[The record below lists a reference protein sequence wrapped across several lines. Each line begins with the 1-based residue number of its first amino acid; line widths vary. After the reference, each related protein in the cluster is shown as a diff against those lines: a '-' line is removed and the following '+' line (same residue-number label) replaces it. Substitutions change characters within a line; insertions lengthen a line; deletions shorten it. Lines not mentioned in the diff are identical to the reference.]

1 MQFIDSH
8 VHIWTKDEKTYKRH
22 PSYPIPGG
30 IDASKI
36 EINPKHFPPETIIS
50 MAKPF
55 GIDRVCLVQMSF
67 YGSDNSYI
75 IDAIKQYPL
84 SFRGAG
90 YVDSNMPGLENE
102 METLLNKGITG
113 FRIVPEDRYVTSWL
127 QTPGYDLMFSKA
139 AETKQ
144 ALSCLVNSDAFN
156 EIDRMSN
163 RHPNTVIVID
173 HLGRIGANGTI
184 LQSDIDQLCALA
196 KNENIYLKV
205 SAFYALGSKQPPHH
219 DLIPLIKQVYDSY
232 GPDRLMWASDAPP
245 ALMDESYEDQ
255 ISVVRDHINFISQ
268 SDKEKLMRTTAERIF
283 FFR

>member
-8 VHIWTKDEKTYKRH
+8 VHIWTEDEKTYKRH

-90 YVDSNMPGLENE
+90 YVDSNMPG
-102 METLLNKGITG
+102 
-113 FRIVPEDRYVTSWL
+113 RR
-127 QTPGYDLMFSKA
+127 
-139 AETKQ
+139 
-144 ALSCLVNSDAFN
+144 
-156 EIDRMSN
+156 R
-163 RHPNTVIVID
+163 
-173 HLGRIGANGTI
+173 
-184 LQSDIDQLCALA
+184 
-196 KNENIYLKV
+196 
-205 SAFYALGSKQPPHH
+205 
-219 DLIPLIKQVYDSY
+219 
-232 GPDRLMWASDAPP
+232 
-245 ALMDESYEDQ
+245 
-255 ISVVRDHINFISQ
+255 SQ
-268 SDKEKLMRTTAERIF
+268 RT
-283 FFR
+283 

>member
-36 EINPKHFPPETIIS
+36 EINPKHFPPESIIS

-90 YVDSNMPGLENE
+90 YVDSDMPGLENE

-113 FRIVPEDRYVTSWL
+113 FRIVPEERYVTSWL
-127 QTPGYDLMFSKA
+127 KTPG
-139 AETKQ
+139 
-144 ALSCLVNSDAFN
+144 
-156 EIDRMSN
+156 
-163 RHPNTVIVID
+163 
-173 HLGRIGANGTI
+173 
-184 LQSDIDQLCALA
+184 
-196 KNENIYLKV
+196 
-205 SAFYALGSKQPPHH
+205 
-219 DLIPLIKQVYDSY
+219 
-232 GPDRLMWASDAPP
+232 
-245 ALMDESYEDQ
+245 
-255 ISVVRDHINFISQ
+255 
-268 SDKEKLMRTTAERIF
+268 
-283 FFR
+283 

>member
-1 MQFIDSH
+1 
-8 VHIWTKDEKTYKRH
+8 
-22 PSYPIPGG
+22 
-30 IDASKI
+30 
-36 EINPKHFPPETIIS
+36 

-75 IDAIKQYPL
+75 IDAIKAISQ

-196 KNENIYLKV
+196 KTKIFILK
-205 SAFYALGSKQPPHH
+205 FPPFMH
-219 DLIPLIKQVYDSY
+219 LAVNNL
-232 GPDRLMWASDAPP
+232 LTM
-245 ALMDESYEDQ
+245 
-255 ISVVRDHINFISQ
+255 
-268 SDKEKLMRTTAERIF
+268 T
-283 FFR
+283 

>member
-8 VHIWTKDEKTYKRH
+8 VHIWTEDEKTYKRH

-90 YVDSNMPGLENE
+90 YVDSDMPGLENE

-127 QTPGYDLMFSKA
+127 KTPGYDLMFSKA

-156 EIDRMSN
+156 EIDRMSK